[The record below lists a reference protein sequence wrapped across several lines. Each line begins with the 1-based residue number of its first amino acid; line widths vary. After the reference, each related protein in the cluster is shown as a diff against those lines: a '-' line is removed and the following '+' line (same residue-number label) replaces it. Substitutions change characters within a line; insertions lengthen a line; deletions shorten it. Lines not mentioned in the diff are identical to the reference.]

1 VLRSSI
7 LNSRYSVKTLLK
19 SAVLRQNPVRGTIVF
34 AIIFAAIKFSADW
47 VFRWS
52 IPEKA
57 PPPVWAVILTIGI
70 GTVIASMAVFLLLT
84 VMQRQKKAL
93 EELNHEL
100 RNALQVLS
108 YAVNQCD
115 LETRPKAQEAIGSLS
130 DAVRKISQ
138 KLGMVS
144 EREFRPK

>member
-1 VLRSSI
+1 
-7 LNSRYSVKTLLK
+7 VKTLLK
-19 SAVLRQNPVRGTIVF
+19 SAVLRQDPVRGTILF
-34 AIIFAAIKFSADW
+34 AVIFSAIKLAADW
-47 VFRWS
+47 IFRWS
-52 IPEKA
+52 IPDKT
-57 PPPVWAVILTIGI
+57 PPPVWAIVLTIGI

-84 VMQRQKKAL
+84 VMQRQKQAL

-115 LETRPKAQEAIGSLS
+115 RETRPKAQEAIGSLS

-144 EREFRPK
+144 EREYRPK

>member
-1 VLRSSI
+1 M
-7 LNSRYSVKTLLK
+7 KTLLK
-19 SAVLRQNPVRGTIVF
+19 SAILRQNPVRGTIVF
-34 AIIFAAIKFSADW
+34 AIIFSAIKFAADW
-47 VFRWS
+47 VFRWT

-57 PPPVWAVILTIGI
+57 PPPVWSIVVTIGI
-70 GTVIASMAVFLLLT
+70 GTAIASLAVFLLLT
-84 VMQRQKKAL
+84 LTQRQKVAL

-115 LETRPKAQEAIGSLS
+115 RETRPRAQEAIGTLS

-144 EREFRPK
+144 EREYRPK

>member
-1 VLRSSI
+1 M
-7 LNSRYSVKTLLK
+7 
-19 SAVLRQNPVRGTIVF
+19 
-34 AIIFAAIKFSADW
+34 FAAIYAAIKLAADW
-47 VFRWS
+47 TFRWS
-52 IPEKA
+52 IPDKA
-57 PPPVWAVILTIGI
+57 PPPVWSIVVTIGI
-70 GTVIASMAVFLLLT
+70 GTAIASMAVFLLLT
-84 VMQRQKKAL
+84 LTQRQKHAL

-115 LETRPKAQEAIGSLS
+115 GDTRPKAQEAIGTLS
-130 DAVRKISQ
+130 ESVRKISQ

>member
-1 VLRSSI
+1 M
-7 LNSRYSVKTLLK
+7 KTFLK
-19 SAVLRQNPVRGTIVF
+19 SAILRQNPVRGTILF
-34 AIIFAAIKFSADW
+34 AVIYSVIKLTADW

-52 IPEKA
+52 IPDKA
-57 PPPVWAVILTIGI
+57 PPPAWAIILTIGI
-70 GTVIASMAVFLLLT
+70 GTAIASLAVFLLLT
-84 VMQRQKKAL
+84 FTQRQQRAL

-108 YAVNQCD
+108 YAVDQCD
-115 LETRPKAQEAIGSLS
+115 GETRPKAQQAIGTLS

-144 EREFRPK
+144 EREYRPK